1 LISVIDD
8 TYQQASVRLARAA
21 GEVANYCDSVE
32 HNEATERAWVT
43 ESGATL
49 REVATQLAD
58 AIGKDLVELYAA
70 RLAQIEQRGVA
81 AALPGA
87 FDGPAEARDART
99 WFDLQLVQVQHDRH
113 YHPDVAGLTK
123 YDQLRH
129 YAFHLAKLAAA
140 VTGGL
145 AEESQRADVSER
157 RLADTLLF
165 GLTLATV
172 MGQRLGPTPLP
183 RRGG

>member
-1 LISVIDD
+1 VIDD
-8 TYQQASVRLARAA
+8 TYLQASVRLARAA
-21 GEVANYCDSVE
+21 GDVANYCDSVE
-32 HNEATERAWVT
+32 HNEAAERAWVT

-49 REVATQLAD
+49 REVATDLSA
-58 AIGKDLVELYAA
+58 AIGEDLVELYAT

-81 AALPGA
+81 AALPNA
-87 FDGPAEARDART
+87 FDGPAEARDAQT

-113 YHPDVAGLTK
+113 FHPDVAGLTK

-129 YAFHLAKLAAA
+129 YAFHVAKLAAA
-140 VTGGL
+140 VSGGL
-145 AEESQRADVSER
+145 ADESVRADVAER

-172 MGQRLGPTPLP
+172 MGQRLEPIPLP
-183 RRGG
+183 GR